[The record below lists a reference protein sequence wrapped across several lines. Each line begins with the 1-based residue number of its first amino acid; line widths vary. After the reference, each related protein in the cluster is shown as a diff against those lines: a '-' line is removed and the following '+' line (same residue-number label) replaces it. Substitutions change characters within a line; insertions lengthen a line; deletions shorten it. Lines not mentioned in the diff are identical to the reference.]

1 MKNNIVDS
9 LSLRNCT
16 SCGVCA
22 SVCSTKA
29 IRMDYDADGFYR
41 PTVDESKC
49 VECGLCK
56 RSCYKYDDSFVM
68 SDDIKACYAVW
79 NKDADQLAK
88 SSSGGVSRLL
98 MEESIAKGYKVF
110 GCTYDLEHNKA
121 KFIVVSTVDDL
132 DKFYGSKYFQ
142 SYTIKGFEEILK
154 DSSEQKYAIFGTPC
168 QIYAF
173 SKTNKYKRM
182 PHKYLLVDIF
192 CHGCPSVK
200 LWNTYR
206 RQHEQKFNVEKFD
219 NIAFRSKT
227 YGWHEYSIDF
237 FVENQKHSSKKI
249 SDPFFGLFFGADI
262 MNDACYD
269 CKARS
274 TMAYADI
281 RIGDFWGTKYE
292 MNNKGVSAVIVKSEL
307 GKSFITAIAEKVEM
321 EAADFKTIIAAQSYG
336 KVVRHDERRRAFLLQ
351 ALGSGSDIKSVYT
364 KYCKMLPMRRRVKTQ
379 LKAFVKLLPPAL
391 YFLIRK
397 LLHSI

>member
-1 MKNNIVDS
+1 
-9 LSLRNCT
+9 
-16 SCGVCA
+16 
-22 SVCSTKA
+22 
-29 IRMDYDADGFYR
+29 
-41 PTVDESKC
+41 
-49 VECGLCK
+49 
-56 RSCYKYDDSFVM
+56 
-68 SDDIKACYAVW
+68 
-79 NKDADQLAK
+79 
-88 SSSGGVSRLL
+88 
-98 MEESIAKGYKVF
+98 
-110 GCTYDLEHNKA
+110 
-121 KFIVVSTVDDL
+121 
-132 DKFYGSKYFQ
+132 
-142 SYTIKGFEEILK
+142 
-154 DSSEQKYAIFGTPC
+154 
-168 QIYAF
+168 
-173 SKTNKYKRM
+173 
-182 PHKYLLVDIF
+182 
-192 CHGCPSVK
+192 
-200 LWNTYR
+200 
-206 RQHEQKFNVEKFD
+206 
-219 NIAFRSKT
+219 
-227 YGWHEYSIDF
+227 
-237 FVENQKHSSKKI
+237 
-249 SDPFFGLFFGADI
+249 